1 MTKPSCTLLVN
12 QAAWDRLSDISSVNS
27 GMTAVAEYQV
37 VNERTSATPVTTRT
51 NQRFENAL
59 DN

>member
-12 QAAWDRLSDISSVNS
+12 QAAWDRLGDISSVNS
-27 GMTAVAEYQV
+27 GMTAVAECQV

-51 NQRFENAL
+51 SQRFENTF

>member
-12 QAAWDRLSDISSVNS
+12 QAAWDRLNDMSSVNS

-37 VNERTSATPVTTRT
+37 VNERTSAIPVATRT
-51 NQRFENAL
+51 NQRFENTF